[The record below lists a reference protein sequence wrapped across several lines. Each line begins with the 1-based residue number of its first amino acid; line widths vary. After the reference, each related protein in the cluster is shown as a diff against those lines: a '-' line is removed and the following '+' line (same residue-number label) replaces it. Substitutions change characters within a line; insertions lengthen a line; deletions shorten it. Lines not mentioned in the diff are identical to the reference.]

1 MDAPTRGLHGCKGLW
16 VAHDTT
22 PARTARAGVSIP
34 RGSEV
39 RMTNAKTYG
48 RPLIWM
54 LPMLVM
60 LGMFYLYP
68 LMDVVRLSFTNTST
82 LEPDFRYT
90 LGSYIKT
97 FQDPDFDHSFYISVV
112 FVSSNLVF
120 QTVLGL
126 LIATLLNAAM
136 RRRLFG
142 TVLTRTVVLSAWMV
156 PGVLVGIVWRMLL
169 STSQFGIVNYL
180 LEAIGARR
188 MEFLVRPELA
198 LLSIIVAN
206 IWRGT
211 AFTMILQY
219 AGLQRIPEELYEA
232 AEVDGASAA
241 QKFFRIT
248 IPQLRPIIFINLVLI
263 TIYTFNTF
271 DMVIALTGGGP
282 ARTTQVLTLSAYEQV
297 FNFFSLGRGSAIAV
311 ILLLIN
317 LTMAMVYYRLI
328 LAGQEQK

>member
-1 MDAPTRGLHGCKGLW
+1 M
-16 VAHDTT
+16 AH
-22 PARTARAGVSIP
+22 
-34 RGSEV
+34 
-39 RMTNAKTYG
+39 AKTYG
-48 RPLIWM
+48 RPLLWM
-54 LPMLVM
+54 LPMLLM
-60 LGMFYLYP
+60 LVLFYLYP
-68 LMDVVRLSFTNTST
+68 LLDVVRLSFTNSST
-82 LEPDFRYT
+82 LEPEFKYT

-97 FQDPDFDHSFYISVV
+97 FQDPDFYHSVYVAVV
-112 FVSSNLVF
+112 FVFTNIVF
-120 QTVLGL
+120 QTVLGF

-136 RRRLFG
+136 RRNLFG

-169 STSQFGIVNYL
+169 STSHFGIINYL
-180 LEAIGARR
+180 LETFGLERVQ
-188 MEFLVRPELA
+188 FLVQPRLA

-219 AGLQRIPEELYEA
+219 AGMQRIPDELYEA

-248 IPQLRPIIFINLVLI
+248 IPLLRPIIFINLVLI

-271 DMVIALTGGGP
+271 DMVISLTGGGP

-297 FNFFSLGRGSAIAV
+297 FAFFSLGRGSAIAV

-317 LTMAMVYYRLI
+317 LTMAIIYYRLV
-328 LAGQEQK
+328 LSGQERQ